1 MRFTIDQKQCKKINK
16 SYLNVFRPSQE
27 SKRSFHYDGY
37 TSRLQRLKQV
47 RHLPSSSQNKSSSS
61 RCLPNTFIEPQS
73 SRIQRLKFVTNLQC
87 RLEKKPRPV
96 SHPLIGNILTENTLT
111 PIIRSY
117 DERNSFHNVVH
128 HHIKYK
134 DTNENDKQRIQD
146 QNRTIDLSKI
156 ENLDKYCLDRKPHH
170 KKHHHKHHDKHH
182 GKHHDKHHDKHHH
195 KKHHHDKEHHD
206 KKM

>member
-16 SYLNVFRPSQE
+16 SCLNAFRPSQE

-47 RHLPSSSQNKSSSS
+47 RHLPSSQNKSSNS
-61 RCLPNTFIEPQS
+61 RCLPNIFIESQS
-73 SRIQRLKFVTNLQC
+73 SRIQRLKFITNLQC

-134 DTNENDKQRIQD
+134 DTNEKDKQRIQD

-170 KKHHHKHHDKHH
+170 KKHDKKHHKKHDKKHHKKHDKKHHDKYDDD
-182 GKHHDKHHDKHHH
+182 KKHDKR
-195 KKHHHDKEHHD
+195 
-206 KKM
+206 M